1 MAASDH
7 NIRFSLAGRNA
18 LVTGSGRGLGWE
30 IARAMAQAGAH
41 VLLNGLDLSVL
52 SMRVESLVTMGLSA
66 ATAQFDLADRTASD
80 AWIAGF
86 EGKIDILVNNVGM
99 RHRKKIPNTPPEKFS
114 EMLDV
119 NLTSAYALARAIAP
133 GMAERG
139 DGAIVNIT
147 SIAGPFARAGDIA
160 YTAAKG
166 GLEALTRA
174 LAVELGGDGVRCNG
188 IAPGYFATETN
199 KEMVDSPAVNKFLQN
214 RVPLRRWGRPQEI
227 AGAAVFLASP
237 AASYI
242 NGQILTIDGGM
253 TASF

>member
-1 MAASDH
+1 MSVSDH
-7 NIRFSLAGRNA
+7 LTRFSLAGRTA
-18 LVTGSGRGLGWE
+18 LVTGAGRGLGWE
-30 IARAMAQAGAH
+30 IAKAMAQAGAH
-41 VLLNGLDLSVL
+41 VLINGRDAGSLQTRAGDL
-52 SMRVESLVTMGLSA
+52 TGAGLSA
-66 ATAQFDLADRTASD
+66 EAACFDVADRAASD
-80 AWIAGF
+80 AWIAARDGP
-86 EGKIDILVNNVGM
+86 IDILVNNVGM
-99 RHRKKIPNTPPEKFS
+99 RHRKKMADTPPEIFS

-119 NLTSAYALARAIAP
+119 NLTAAFGLARAIAP
-133 GMAERG
+133 GMTAAG
-139 DGAIVNIT
+139 GGAIVNVT

-174 LAVELGGDGVRCNG
+174 LAVELGRDGVRSNG

-199 KEMVDSPAVNKFLQN
+199 QAMVDSPAVNDFLQS
-214 RVPLRRWGRPQEI
+214 RVPLRRWGQPPEI

-242 NGQILTIDGGM
+242 NGQILTVDGGM

>member
-41 VLLNGLDLSVL
+41 VLLNGRDLSVL
-52 SMRVESLVTMGLSA
+52 SMRMESLVTMGLSA

-133 GMAERG
+133 GMAGCVFPSGCPRVEFS
-139 DGAIVNIT
+139 T
-147 SIAGPFARAGDIA
+147 SMA
-160 YTAAKG
+160 
-166 GLEALTRA
+166 
-174 LAVELGGDGVRCNG
+174 
-188 IAPGYFATETN
+188 
-199 KEMVDSPAVNKFLQN
+199 
-214 RVPLRRWGRPQEI
+214 
-227 AGAAVFLASP
+227 
-237 AASYI
+237 
-242 NGQILTIDGGM
+242 
-253 TASF
+253 